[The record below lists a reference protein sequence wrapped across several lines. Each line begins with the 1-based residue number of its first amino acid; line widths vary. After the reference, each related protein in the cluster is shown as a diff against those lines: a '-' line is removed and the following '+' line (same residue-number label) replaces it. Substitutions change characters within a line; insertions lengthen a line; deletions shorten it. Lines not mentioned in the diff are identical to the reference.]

1 MLIDERTLSQ
11 AEHTGLFLEAANGTR
26 FVGSPTMGANG
37 DVTVIAL
44 PGRVR
49 MSASPG
55 QAVRHAARRPPAAP
69 ADRVGAGR
77 AGDADDRGRAGGGRD
92 EVLER
97 AVRYLESRLPARAG
111 R

>member
-44 PGRVR
+44 PGRVT
-49 MSASPG
+49 MSFTG
-55 QAVRHAARRPPAAP
+55 QAVRHADGRQLQRIGLVPDVPVRPTI
-69 ADRVGAGR
+69 AGVR
-77 AGDADDRGRAGGGRD
+77 AGRD

-97 AVRYLESRLPARAG
+97 AVRYLEGRLPPRAG